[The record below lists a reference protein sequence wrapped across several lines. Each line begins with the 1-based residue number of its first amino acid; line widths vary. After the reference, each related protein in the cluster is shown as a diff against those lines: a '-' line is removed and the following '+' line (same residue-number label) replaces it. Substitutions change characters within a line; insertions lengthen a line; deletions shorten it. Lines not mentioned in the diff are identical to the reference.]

1 MNNLALAFLV
11 IVALEIGS
19 DIAIMFLLGGW
30 SILMLPF
37 IVMMQFGFDV
47 FLLIFLL
54 IFIGVASHSSKTKV
68 VQ

>member
-1 MNNLALAFLV
+1 MNNLVLAFLV
-11 IVALEIGS
+11 MVALEIGS
-19 DIAIMFLLGGW
+19 DIAIMLLLGGW

-37 IVMMQFGFDV
+37 IVMTQFGFDV

-54 IFIGVASHSSKTKV
+54 IFIGVASHSNKTKV

>member
-11 IVALEIGS
+11 LVALEIGS
-19 DIAIMFLLGGW
+19 DIAIMLLLGGW
-30 SILMLPF
+30 SMLMLPI
-37 IVMMQFGFDV
+37 IVMMQFGFDI

-54 IFIGVASHSSKTKV
+54 IFMGVVSHSSKTKV

>member
-19 DIAIMFLLGGW
+19 DIAIMLLLGGW
-30 SILMLPF
+30 GILMLPI
-37 IVMMQFGFDV
+37 IVVMQFGFDI

-54 IFIGVASHSSKTKV
+54 IFMGVASYSSKTKV
-68 VQ
+68 VR

>member
-19 DIAIMFLLGGW
+19 DIAIMLLLGGW

-37 IVMMQFGFDV
+37 IIMMQFGFDI

-54 IFIGVASHSSKTKV
+54 IFMGVASHSSKTKV
-68 VQ
+68 IG